1 MSQEDDLGGKCKRNS
16 IQRGY
21 KGHSLVWR
29 SPHLE
34 YWVQF
39 HIPQSKW
46 KGYCWAEDNTK
57 MLRRYAAS
65 VLWATTEKKKNR
77 CLLWEKRRSRG
88 HTISTSVTEW
98 APRAGRN
105 RRTWLNACRHRWV
118 RHRSD
123 AFSPLIL
130 TLSFKVPGPQH
141 TSMYHLSPSVQGTEK
156 DISSVQP
163 TSSSEAPNLCP
174 SINWF
179 SLFEKFWALKVS
191 EA

>member
-1 MSQEDDLGGKCKRNS
+1 M
-16 IQRGY
+16 
-21 KGHSLVWR
+21 WR

-39 HIPQSKW
+39 HTPQSKW

-65 VLWATTEKKKNR
+65 VLWAATEKKKNR

-88 HTISTSVTEW
+88 HTISTSVTER

-105 RRTWLNACRHRWV
+105 RRKWLNACRHRWV
-118 RHRSD
+118 RHCSD

-130 TLSFKVPGPQH
+130 TLSFKVPGPQYTQACIISLQACKEQRK
-141 TSMYHLSPSVQGTEK
+141 TSLLYSQPHLLRLR
-156 DISSVQP
+156 ISALLLTDSLCLK
-163 TSSSEAPNLCP
+163 SSEHLRSVKAKQRKRVFCL
-174 SINWF
+174 
-179 SLFEKFWALKVS
+179 
-191 EA
+191 